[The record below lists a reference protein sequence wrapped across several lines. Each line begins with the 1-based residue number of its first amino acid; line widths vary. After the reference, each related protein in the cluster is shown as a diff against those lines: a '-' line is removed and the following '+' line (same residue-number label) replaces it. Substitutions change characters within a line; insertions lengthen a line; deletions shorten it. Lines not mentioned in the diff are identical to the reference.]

1 MEGSIREQ
9 DFSIYL
15 KSYYLMELA
24 FYTSVLFSLFID
36 AKRKDF
42 YQQFLHHIVTILL
55 VLTLYAIVQFRV
67 KTVII
72 FLHDS
77 TDYWLEAAEVFNYA
91 KKHKICDNLFVFLH
105 WLFSCLNGS
114 FTLSGFYIVSFSI
127 VGTWLDH
134 IHLIFFFTTLLCTP
148 QVLHLYWGMLTV
160 KTVYQFTVA
169 KDTLSEDGSSGD
181 EKRDKPWSWSEK
193 K

>member
-72 FLHDS
+72 FCMILQIIGWKQLKCLIMRKNIRYV
-77 TDYWLEAAEVFNYA
+77 TT
-91 KKHKICDNLFVFLH
+91 CLFFCIGFFLVSMD
-105 WLFSCLNGS
+105 LLPFLG
-114 FTLSGFYIVSFSI
+114 FTLPHF
-127 VGTWLDH
+127 L
-134 IHLIFFFTTLLCTP
+134 
-148 QVLHLYWGMLTV
+148 
-160 KTVYQFTVA
+160 
-169 KDTLSEDGSSGD
+169 
-181 EKRDKPWSWSEK
+181 
-193 K
+193 

>member
-72 FLHDS
+72 F
-77 TDYWLEAAEVFNYA
+77 
-91 KKHKICDNLFVFLH
+91 
-105 WLFSCLNGS
+105 
-114 FTLSGFYIVSFSI
+114 
-127 VGTWLDH
+127 
-134 IHLIFFFTTLLCTP
+134 FF
-148 QVLHLYWGMLTV
+148 
-160 KTVYQFTVA
+160 A
-169 KDTLSEDGSSGD
+169 
-181 EKRDKPWSWSEK
+181 
-193 K
+193 